1 MLPIHP
7 RATEPRKRKSRQG
20 LPDRGN
26 KGVGPAGPAAKSAGP
41 GGPTRAQ
48 VQGLKEEGTS
58 GAVDPVGFR
67 EKAGEAA
74 LTACVASAA

>member
-7 RATEPRKRKSRQG
+7 MVTGPRKGKFRQDSPAHG
-20 LPDRGN
+20 K
-26 KGVGPAGPAAKSAGP
+26 KGVGLAGSAAKSAGP

-58 GAVDPVGFR
+58 GAVDPVSFR

-74 LTACVASAA
+74 LTAYVASAA